1 MNVATPLGEIFT
13 GTYMAV
19 SKETK
24 EKLMGEFAKS
34 AGDTGSVEVQ
44 IALLTEDIRALTEHF
59 KTNQKDFSSKR
70 GLLIKVSRRKR
81 YLQYL
86 EKHDPA
92 KYQEVIKR
100 LGLKK

>member
-1 MNVATPLGEIFT
+1 MATPTLGEIIT

-24 EKLMGEFAKS
+24 ATLIREFAIN

-44 IALLTEDIRALTEHF
+44 IAVLTEDIRALTEHF
-59 KTNQKDFSSKR
+59 KENQKDFSSKR
-70 GLLIKVSRRKR
+70 GLLIKVSRRRRFLK
-81 YLQYL
+81 YL
-86 EKHDPA
+86 EKHNSA

>member
-1 MNVATPLGEIFT
+1 
-13 GTYMAV
+13 MAV
-19 SKETK
+19 SKEIK
-24 EKLMGEFAKS
+24 EKLIGEFAQG
-34 AGDTGSVEVQ
+34 AHDTGSIEVQ

-59 KTNQKDFSSKR
+59 KENQKDFSSKR

-81 YLQYL
+81 FLQYL

>member
-1 MNVATPLGEIFT
+1 
-13 GTYMAV
+13 MAV
-19 SKETK
+19 RKETK
-24 EKLMGEFAKS
+24 EKLVKEFAQN

-59 KTNQKDFSSKR
+59 KENQKDFSSKR

-81 YLQYL
+81 FLHYL
-86 EKHDPA
+86 EKHNPA
-92 KYQEVIKR
+92 KYQDVIKR